1 MLTQKIRIFPN
12 NEQEEVLWF
21 LSEGCRLLYNFALS
35 ERKTAW
41 KETNESITYTMQQN
55 QLPELKKEY
64 PEYGMVY
71 SKGFADDS
79 THIGC

>member
-1 MLTQKIRIFPN
+1 MLKVKEKNKEQMLTQKIRIFPN

-41 KETNESITYTMQQN
+41 ENNKETISYTTQ
-55 QLPELKKEY
+55 
-64 PEYGMVY
+64 
-71 SKGFADDS
+71 
-79 THIGC
+79 